1 MELLR
6 VIKKTLIS
14 LLLINVVI
22 IGVCIFQIQNE
33 IDDTDKLYT
42 SLIEAYNE
50 DENIDVQEYLKQS
63 DEQMVLDVTQR
74 FNASYS
80 YISSYKDNKLRAL
93 KSADTLTQYEL
104 FNEEDSYSYK
114 DIVKSSQDALKISDA
129 PVKLI
134 NTLAIDKFMQ
144 YRWLPFLFILII
156 TVVIISYKEE
166 EYNSVNTL
174 IRCSHNGRSSL
185 VLKRLLINFLI
196 ILINSFAINLI
207 VFCLLILSSIAS
219 FYVFLYIFM
228 AGQDILIM

>member
-144 YRWLPFLFILII
+144 YRWLPFLLILII
-156 TVVIISYKEE
+156 TVVIIS
-166 EYNSVNTL
+166 
-174 IRCSHNGRSSL
+174 
-185 VLKRLLINFLI
+185 
-196 ILINSFAINLI
+196 
-207 VFCLLILSSIAS
+207 
-219 FYVFLYIFM
+219 
-228 AGQDILIM
+228 

>member
-63 DEQMVLDVTQR
+63 DEQMALDVTQR

-93 KSADTLTQYEL
+93 KVQILL
-104 FNEEDSYSYK
+104 HNMNCLMRRIH
-114 DIVKSSQDALKISDA
+114 IV
-129 PVKLI
+129 
-134 NTLAIDKFMQ
+134 
-144 YRWLPFLFILII
+144 
-156 TVVIISYKEE
+156 
-166 EYNSVNTL
+166 
-174 IRCSHNGRSSL
+174 IR
-185 VLKRLLINFLI
+185 I
-196 ILINSFAINLI
+196 
-207 VFCLLILSSIAS
+207 
-219 FYVFLYIFM
+219 
-228 AGQDILIM
+228 

>member
-174 IRCSHNGRSSL
+174 IRCSYNEL
-185 VLKRLLINFLI
+185 VSGVCQIKCV
-196 ILINSFAINLI
+196 SF
-207 VFCLLILSSIAS
+207 C
-219 FYVFLYIFM
+219 YR
-228 AGQDILIM
+228 